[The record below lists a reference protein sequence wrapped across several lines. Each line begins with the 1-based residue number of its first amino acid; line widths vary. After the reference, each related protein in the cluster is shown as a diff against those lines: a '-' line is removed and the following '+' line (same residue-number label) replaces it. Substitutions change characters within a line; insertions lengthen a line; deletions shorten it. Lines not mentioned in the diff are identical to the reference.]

1 MVSIIQQIASVAES
15 NREDA
20 NQQYQYL
27 QDQLIEMT
35 EAFYNSQDPQS
46 LMLRDQSLKF
56 AILLAIIQDAM
67 QRYQPEYLSR
77 EISDSYQGF
86 NQRIQEMLG
95 NMVPRYE
102 PLWKLYND
110 YPNMIN
116 QRMAGVQD
124 PRRNIGPGGQY

>member
-67 QRYQPEYLSR
+67 
-77 EISDSYQGF
+77 
-86 NQRIQEMLG
+86 
-95 NMVPRYE
+95 
-102 PLWKLYND
+102 
-110 YPNMIN
+110 
-116 QRMAGVQD
+116 
-124 PRRNIGPGGQY
+124 